1 MKNQLLY
8 STIRKYTLVVMALF
22 FSTLSNAQTPI
33 PFEIKNTSDYPDGEV
48 FVAIV
53 GIVDP
58 GSRHVWI
65 DMKTGQQRDM
75 SPSYNT
81 VQGPMYNGNKGPGT
95 NGMYANCFTKL
106 SDIPNKKINLQ
117 GIYGCR
123 MFISVK
129 SQLYFYFFGATGAQ
143 VGYTSPSHTDPTDPN
158 KGIKYEVIELT
169 YNQYGF
175 WGNTTRVDSYQYPMG
190 LELAGN
196 DGSLKK
202 TGELKSHA
210 QTIADFRAS
219 VPTEFQSCY
228 DPATTTILF
237 PTKTKD
243 WADGTIGT
251 MPNRG
256 PYVDYMQPYIDA
268 VWNKYRNEDL
278 IFSAGDAGVFRG
290 RVSGNQLTMTC
301 ISGGFNGRVG
311 IVQNKPTTQEAL
323 EGKGVFDRRVN
334 DGTVDLVVQA
344 QLTAAFT
351 RHMISLNANP
361 GQQNWSNPNTYYA
374 AGPCNYYAKF
384 WHRKDISVDGLSY
397 GFAYDDVFEQSATLH
412 NPSPKSVLV
421 LFGGYAKSVPP
432 TDPQQPSTT
441 DVITAYRD
449 CNYTGFSG
457 GLTIGD
463 YNLTRLK
470 SLGIKDDDISS
481 LRITQGY
488 QVILY
493 QDDNFGG
500 ASTVIN
506 SDNSCLNTTWNDKVT
521 SVRVLA
527 NGIQNLAGTYYLENR
542 NSGLNLDVAG
552 GVSATDDGTK
562 LHQWFSTSTANQQFR
577 FVHLG
582 DGVYQIFAVHSG
594 KVLDIDA
601 ISKADGAKV
610 HQWTYLGSPN
620 QQFIVVATDLAG
632 CYKLIAKHSGKVV
645 EVGGA
650 SKDNGANVQQWA
662 NNNQTC
668 GQWKFVALS
677 TPPLNGTGTG
687 LTGNYFNGMNFET
700 PVYNRTDATINF
712 DWGGGSP
719 NAAVNA
725 DGFSARW
732 TGQIQPRY
740 TGEYTFYMNSDNG
753 RRVWINGQL
762 VIDKWIDDW
771 NIDYTGKITLT
782 ANQKY
787 TIKVEYFE
795 NYGGA
800 GAKLEWSSS
809 SQSREVVPSTQLYSN
824 PLPTVSIAS
833 PANNASYTSPA
844 SITFTSTASDNG
856 SIAKVEYY
864 NGGTK
869 IGESTAGNAYSF
881 TWNNVSA
888 GTYTITARATDNL
901 GAVTVSAAVV
911 VKATTTT
918 TVNQAPTISLTA
930 PSNGTSLNAPA
941 SITSTA
947 NASDADGTVSKVEF
961 YNGSTKIGEDASAPY
976 AYTLA
981 NVGVGTYV
989 ISAKAIDN
997 SGAVTSTGSVTVTVV
1012 AVATDACS
1020 GIAQYAENN
1029 GYVTGSKVKNGGKR
1043 YECKEWPYSGW
1054 CNGASWAYAP
1064 GIGAYWSDA
1073 WYDRGACTGR
1083 TGEADAVS
1091 IESSVLVS
1099 PNPSTGIVNIHVDVV
1114 STVTLYNAQG
1124 MEVMKSTV
1132 TPQGSMDMSNLSSGM
1147 YTLRIDTGAEVLT
1160 RMVVKN

>member
-1 MKNQLLY
+1 MSSFKKALKSMKNQLLY

-22 FSTLSNAQTPI
+22 FSTLSYAQTPI

-58 GSRHVWI
+58 GRHVWI

-158 KGIKYEVIELT
+158 KGIKYEIIELT

-202 TGELKSHA
+202 TGELKSHN
-210 QTIADFRAS
+210 QIISDFRAS

-384 WHRKDISVDGLSY
+384 WHRKDISLDGLSY

-421 LFGGYAKSVPP
+421 LFGGYAKTVT
-432 TDPQQPSTT
+432 TDPQVPSSTGLVT
-441 DVITAYRD
+441 VYKD
-449 CNYTGFSG
+449 CNYGGFSG
-457 GLTIGD
+457 GLSIGD
-463 YNLTRLK
+463 YNLAKLK
-470 SLGIKDDDISS
+470 ELGIKDDDISS
-481 LRITQGY
+481 LRITEGY
-488 QVILY
+488 RAILY

-506 SDNSCLNTTWNDKVT
+506 SDNTCLNSTWNDKVT
-521 SVRVLA
+521 SLRIVA
-527 NGIQNLAGTYYLENR
+527 NGVTNVAGTYFLQNR
-542 NSGLNLDVAG
+542 NSGLNMDVFG
-552 GVSATDDGTK
+552 I
-562 LHQWFSTSTANQQFR
+562 STADGANISQGTPNGGTNQQFKLT
-577 FVHLG
+577 HLG
-582 DGVYQIFAVHSG
+582 DGVYQVLAVHSG
-594 KVLDIDA
+594 KSVDIDA
-601 ISKADGAKV
+601 IKTNDGANV
-610 HQWTYLGSPN
+610 QQWTYFGSAN

-645 EVGGA
+645 EVGSYSMA
-650 SKDNGANVQQWA
+650 NGGNIQQWT
-662 NNNQTC
+662 NVNQVS
-668 GQWKFVALS
+668 GHWKFVALS

-687 LTGNYFNGMNFET
+687 LTANYFNGMNFET
-700 PVYNRTDATINF
+700 PVYSRTDATINF
-712 DWGGGSP
+712 NWGSGSP

-753 RRVWINGQL
+753 RRLWINGQL

-771 NIDYTGKITLT
+771 NIDYSGKITLT

-787 TIKVEYFE
+787 NIKIEYFE

-800 GAKLEWSSS
+800 GAKLEWSSA
-809 SQSREVVPSTQLYSN
+809 SQTREVVPASQLYLN

-833 PANNASYTSPA
+833 PANNASYTA
-844 SITFTSTASDNG
+844 
-856 SIAKVEYY
+856 
-864 NGGTK
+864 
-869 IGESTAGNAYSF
+869 
-881 TWNNVSA
+881 
-888 GTYTITARATDNL
+888 
-901 GAVTVSAAVV
+901 
-911 VKATTTT
+911 
-918 TVNQAPTISLTA
+918 
-930 PSNGTSLNAPA
+930 
-941 SITSTA
+941 
-947 NASDADGTVSKVEF
+947 
-961 YNGSTKIGEDASAPY
+961 
-976 AYTLA
+976 
-981 NVGVGTYV
+981 
-989 ISAKAIDN
+989 
-997 SGAVTSTGSVTVTVV
+997 
-1012 AVATDACS
+1012 
-1020 GIAQYAENN
+1020 
-1029 GYVTGSKVKNGGKR
+1029 
-1043 YECKEWPYSGW
+1043 
-1054 CNGASWAYAP
+1054 
-1064 GIGAYWSDA
+1064 
-1073 WYDRGACTGR
+1073 
-1083 TGEADAVS
+1083 
-1091 IESSVLVS
+1091 
-1099 PNPSTGIVNIHVDVV
+1099 
-1114 STVTLYNAQG
+1114 
-1124 MEVMKSTV
+1124 
-1132 TPQGSMDMSNLSSGM
+1132 
-1147 YTLRIDTGAEVLT
+1147 
-1160 RMVVKN
+1160 